1 MSERHRIIGAAMLI
15 LRDGEHVLLSL
26 RKNTGYRD
34 GDYGLVSGHLEQG
47 ETFLQ
52 GAIREAHE
60 EIGIIL
66 RSEDVQFVHAS
77 HRSTDGYVYFYFTAS
92 HWSGEIQNK
101 EPEKCDDLRWFSL
114 KEIPENTIPYVVD
127 ALIAIQESRTYSE
140 Q

>member
-60 EIGIIL
+60 HVRIVGRDLERPNGGTRIRKIPRVGDDA
-66 RSEDVQFVHAS
+66 SEEGRRHVS
-77 HRSTDGYVYFYFTAS
+77 
-92 HWSGEIQNK
+92 
-101 EPEKCDDLRWFSL
+101 
-114 KEIPENTIPYVVD
+114 VD
-127 ALIAIQESRTYSE
+127 S
-140 Q
+140 